1 MSSKRSEIGT
11 GRDILALV
19 LLVGLCL
26 GVGGLGGAVTA
37 ESVTTWYA
45 TLNKPSFNP
54 PNWIFGPVWTALYI
68 LMGVAAWRVWRS
80 ADRDTARG
88 PLAVFALQLAVNLGW
103 SVAFFGLRNPGLAVV
118 VILALDL
125 LVLAT
130 ALMFRRIDRLAAWL
144 LVPYLAWISFAT
156 VLNVTIWRIN

>member
-1 MSSKRSEIGT
+1 MSSKRSEVGN

-37 ESVTTWYA
+37 ESVTTWYT
-45 TLNKPSFNP
+45 TLTKPSFNP
-54 PNWIFGPVWTALYI
+54 PNWIFGPVWTALYV
-68 LMGVAAWRVWRS
+68 LMGVAAWRVWRA

-118 VILALDL
+118 VILLLDL

-144 LVPYLAWISFAT
+144 LVPYLAWIAFAT
-156 VLNVTIWRIN
+156 MLNVTIWRLN

>member
-1 MSSKRSEIGT
+1 MSSRRSEIGT
-11 GRDILALV
+11 ARDILALV

-156 VLNVTIWRIN
+156 LLNVTIWRLN